1 MFDSLK
7 KKLQNIRTKFASN
20 IEEAATVQPAVE
32 QPAPPPTVEPAPP
45 PVITPAPPLPG
56 KSLAPPAAREEKRE
70 DPTFFNRL
78 KILVREREIL
88 LQEKDIEEPL
98 MELEMVLLENDV
110 ALPVTDEIIARMK
123 KDLVGRHRKIGTSVD
138 DLVVA
143 TLRSALCG
151 VLGDGLDLR
160 DYIREH
166 ERPVKILFT
175 GVNGTG
181 KTTTVAK
188 VGHYLQKN
196 GFTVVIGAGD
206 TFRAGAI
213 EQIRTHADR
222 LGIKVIQH
230 QAGADPSA
238 VLFDAVQYAKA
249 HNIDVVLADTA
260 GRFHNRANLMN
271 QLDKIRRVMKPD
283 LVVYVDEA
291 VAGNDAVI
299 RAGEFNRAVGT
310 DAVVLTK
317 ADMDPKGGAAISVA
331 HTVGKPILFLG
342 TGQGYD
348 DIMPFSPRIVVDE
361 LLGGEA

>member
-123 KDLVGRHRKIGTSVD
+123 KDLVGRHRKIGASVD

-143 TLRSALCG
+143 TLRAALCG

-222 LGIKVIQH
+222 LDIKVIQH

-249 HNIDVVLADTA
+249 HEIDVVLADTA

-271 QLDKIRRVMKPD
+271 QLEKIRRVMKPD

-317 ADMDPKGGAAISVA
+317 ADMDSKGGAAISVA

-348 DIMPFSPRIVVDE
+348 DIMPFTPRTVVDE

>member
-123 KDLVGRHRKIGTSVD
+123 KDLVGRHRKIGASVD

-222 LGIKVIQH
+222 LDIKVIQH

>member
-7 KKLQNIRTKFASN
+7 NKLQNIRTKFASN
-20 IEEAATVQPAVE
+20 IEEAARVGVEPPQPPGKAEAVAPLARPESPAVLE
-32 QPAPPPTVEPAPP
+32 EREKPTLISRVK
-45 PVITPAPPLPG
+45 V
-56 KSLAPPAAREEKRE
+56 
-70 DPTFFNRL
+70 F
-78 KILVREREIL
+78 VREREIL
-88 LQEKDIEEPL
+88 IQEKDIEEPL
-98 MELEMVLLENDV
+98 SELEMVLLENDV
-110 ALPVTDEIIARMK
+110 ALPVTDEIISRMRAE
-123 KDLVGRHRKIGTSVD
+123 LVGRHRRIGDSVD
-138 DLVVA
+138 DLVVS

-151 VLGDGLDLR
+151 VLGEGFDLLR
-160 DYIREH
+160 YVEEH

-196 GFTVVIGAGD
+196 GFSVVIGAGD

-213 EQIRTHADR
+213 EQIVTHADR
-222 LGIKVIQH
+222 LGIRVVRH
-230 QAGADPSA
+230 QPGADPSA

-271 QLDKIRRVMKPD
+271 QLEKIRRVMKPD

-299 RAGEFNRAVGT
+299 RADEFNRTVGT

-317 ADMDPKGGAAISVA
+317 ADMDPRGGAAISIA

-348 DIMPFSPRIVVDE
+348 DIMPFEPRAMVDE
-361 LLGGEA
+361 LLGR

>member
-7 KKLQNIRTKFASN
+7 KKLQNIRTKFTSN
-20 IEEAATVQPAVE
+20 IEEAAEA
-32 QPAPPPTVEPAPP
+32 APPEAEAPP
-45 PVITPAPPLPG
+45 VLPEVTDDSVAGQSSPPLLEG
-56 KSLAPPAAREEKRE
+56 RDE
-70 DPTFFNRL
+70 PTFINKVKVLIRD
-78 KILVREREIL
+78 REL
-88 LQEKDIEEPL
+88 LLEAKDIEEPL
-98 MELEMVLLENDV
+98 FELEMILLESDV
-110 ALPVTDEIIARMK
+110 ALPVTDEIIARMRD
-123 KDLVGRHRKIGTSVD
+123 DLVGRHKKIGSSVD
-138 DLVVA
+138 RLVVS

-151 VLGDGLDLR
+151 VLGDGLDLPA
-160 DYIREH
+160 YIRER

-188 VGHYLQKN
+188 VGHYLQEN
-196 GFTVVIGAGD
+196 GFSVVIGAGD

-213 EQIRTHADR
+213 EQIATHADR

-238 VLFDAVQYAKA
+238 VLFDTVQYAKA

-271 QLDKIRRVMKPD
+271 QLEKIRRVMKPD

-299 RAGEFNRAVGT
+299 RADEFNRAVGT

-317 ADMDPKGGAAISVA
+317 ADMDSKGGAAISIA

-342 TGQGYD
+342 IGQGYD
-348 DIMPFSPRIVVDE
+348 DILPFEPRAVVDE
-361 LLGGEA
+361 LLGDEV

>member
-7 KKLQNIRTKFASN
+7 KKLKNIRTKFTSN
-20 IEEAATVQPAVE
+20 IEEAAGAE
-32 QPAPPPTVEPAPP
+32 
-45 PVITPAPPLPG
+45 I
-56 KSLAPPAAREEKRE
+56 APPAAPEPVPEPVKEEEPMKGREE
-70 DPTFFNRL
+70 PTFFNRM
-78 KILVREREIL
+78 KVLVRDREIL

-98 MELEMVLLENDV
+98 FELEMILLESDV
-110 ALPVTDEIIARMK
+110 ALPVTDEIIARMRG
-123 KDLVGRHRKIGTSVD
+123 DLVGRHRKIGSSVD
-138 DLVVA
+138 DLVA
-143 TLRSALCG
+143 STLRSALCG
-151 VLGDGLDLR
+151 VLGDGLDLL
-160 DYIREH
+160 DYIRES

-213 EQIRTHADR
+213 EQIRTHANR

-238 VLFDAVQYAKA
+238 VLFDAVQYARA

-271 QLDKIRRVMKPD
+271 QLEKIRRVMKPD

-299 RAGEFNRAVGT
+299 RADEFNRAVGT

-317 ADMDPKGGAAISVA
+317 ADMDRKGGAAISIA

-348 DIMPFSPRIVVDE
+348 DILPFEPCVVVDE

>member
-123 KDLVGRHRKIGTSVD
+123 KDLVGRHRKIGASVD

-222 LGIKVIQH
+222 LDIKVIQH

-249 HNIDVVLADTA
+249 HEIDVVLADTA

-271 QLDKIRRVMKPD
+271 QLEKIRRVMKPD

-317 ADMDPKGGAAISVA
+317 ADMDSKGGAAISVA

-348 DIMPFSPRIVVDE
+348 DIMPFTPRTVVDE

>member
-7 KKLQNIRTKFASN
+7 KKLQTIRDKFTSN
-20 IEEAATVQPAVE
+20 IEEAAGTEPV
-32 QPAPPPTVEPAPP
+32 PPVAEVPEVAEPAPSHALLPEP
-45 PVITPAPPLPG
+45 PVTG
-56 KSLAPPAAREEKRE
+56 EEREE
-70 DPTFFNRL
+70 PTFFN
-78 KILVREREIL
+78 KIKVLVREREVL

-98 MELEMVLLENDV
+98 SELEMVLLENDV
-110 ALPVTDEIIARMK
+110 ALPVTDEIIARMRRG
-123 KDLVGRHRKIGTSVD
+123 LGGRHRKIGSSVD
-138 DLVVA
+138 DLVVG

-151 VLGDGLDLR
+151 VLGEGLDLR
-160 DYIREH
+160 EYIAGH

-196 GFTVVIGAGD
+196 GFSVVIGAGD

-238 VLFDAVQYAKA
+238 VLFDAVQYARA
-249 HNIDVVLADTA
+249 HEIDVVLADTA
-260 GRFHNRANLMN
+260 GRFHNRANLMS
-271 QLDKIRRVMKPD
+271 QLEKIRRVMKPD

-299 RAGEFNRAVGT
+299 RADEFNKAVGT

-317 ADMDPKGGAAISVA
+317 ADMDPRGGAAISVA

-342 TGQGYD
+342 IGQGYD
-348 DIMPFSPRIVVDE
+348 DIMPFEPRAMVNE
-361 LLGGEA
+361 LLGDEA

>member
-7 KKLQNIRTKFASN
+7 KKLQNIRTKFTSN
-20 IEEAATVQPAVE
+20 IEEAAGA
-32 QPAPPPTVEPAPP
+32 EPAPP
-45 PVITPAPPLPG
+45 AAEQLPEPEPSLVPAPPEEET
-56 KSLAPPAAREEKRE
+56 AREGRDE
-70 DPTFFNRL
+70 PTFLNKLRV
-78 KILVREREIL
+78 LVRDREVL
-88 LQEKDIEEPL
+88 LEEKDIEEPL
-98 MELEMVLLENDV
+98 FELEMVLLENDV
-110 ALPVTDEIIARMK
+110 ALPVTDEIIARMR
-123 KDLVGRHRKIGTSVD
+123 KDLVGRHKKIGSSVD
-138 DLVVA
+138 ELVA
-143 TLRSALCG
+143 STLRSALCG
-151 VLGDGLDLR
+151 VLGDGLDLL
-160 DYIREH
+160 DYVREN
-166 ERPVKILFT
+166 ERPVRILFT

-196 GFTVVIGAGD
+196 GFSVVIGAGD

-249 HNIDVVLADTA
+249 HDIDVVLADTA

-271 QLDKIRRVMKPD
+271 QLEKIRRVMKPD

-299 RAGEFNRAVGT
+299 RADEFNRAVGT

-317 ADMDPKGGAAISVA
+317 ADMDPKGGAAISIA

-361 LLGGEA
+361 LLGDDT

>member
-20 IEEAATVQPAVE
+20 IEEAAGAEQEPPVAQLPEGAETSEPAVQPESPAAEETVQE
-32 QPAPPPTVEPAPP
+32 
-45 PVITPAPPLPG
+45 G
-56 KSLAPPAAREEKRE
+56 RES
-70 DPTFFNRL
+70 PTFFE
-78 KILVREREIL
+78 KVKVLVREREVL
-88 LQEKDIEEPL
+88 LQEKDVEEPL
-98 MELEMVLLENDV
+98 FELEMVLLENDV
-110 ALPVTDEIIARMK
+110 ALPVTDEIIARMRS
-123 KDLVGRHRKIGTSVD
+123 DLVGRHRKIGASVD
-138 DLVVA
+138 DLVVS

-151 VLGDGLDLR
+151 VLGEGLDLR
-160 DYIREH
+160 DFIEGH

-188 VGHYLQKN
+188 VGQYLQKN

-222 LGIKVIQH
+222 LGIKTIQH

-249 HNIDVVLADTA
+249 HDIDVVLADTA

-299 RAGEFNRAVGT
+299 RADEFNKAVGT

-348 DIMPFSPRIVVDE
+348 DIMPFEPRTVVNE
-361 LLGGEA
+361 LLGDES

>member
-1 MFDSLK
+1 
-7 KKLQNIRTKFASN
+7 
-20 IEEAATVQPAVE
+20 
-32 QPAPPPTVEPAPP
+32 
-45 PVITPAPPLPG
+45 
-56 KSLAPPAAREEKRE
+56 
-70 DPTFFNRL
+70 
-78 KILVREREIL
+78 
-88 LQEKDIEEPL
+88 
-98 MELEMVLLENDV
+98 
-110 ALPVTDEIIARMK
+110 
-123 KDLVGRHRKIGTSVD
+123 
-138 DLVVA
+138 
-143 TLRSALCG
+143 
-151 VLGDGLDLR
+151 
-160 DYIREH
+160 
-166 ERPVKILFT
+166 
-175 GVNGTG
+175 VNGTG

>member
-32 QPAPPPTVEPAPP
+32 QPAPPPDIKPAPP
-45 PVITPAPPLPG
+45 PVITPAPPRQG
-56 KSLAPPAAREEKRE
+56 KPLAPPAAREEKRE

-78 KILVREREIL
+78 KVLVREREIL

-123 KDLVGRHRKIGTSVD
+123 EDLVGRHRKIGASVD

-213 EQIRTHADR
+213 EQLRTHADR
-222 LGIKVIQH
+222 LSIKVIQH

-249 HNIDVVLADTA
+249 HEIDVVLADTA

-271 QLDKIRRVMKPD
+271 QLEKIRRVMKPD

-317 ADMDPKGGAAISVA
+317 ADMDSKGGAAISVA

-348 DIMPFSPRIVVDE
+348 DIMPFTPRTVVDE